1 MDDLN
6 VQLKSEFSAA
16 IDDDDQ
22 VNTPLR
28 RENPLTPDPP
38 TDCVGGVGWNSD
50 DDGENTMPTQ
60 RVVIK
65 KFSPRFDPNEDDAT
79 PPRTSNTTI
88 NENGENVEEA
98 AVEDVKIKYEPP
110 RGMDF
115 GGLLDELD
123 DMDLEGVI
131 NAIRSRRAEMDNMDL
146 KPLRTEEEIVET
158 VADGEVDD
166 ASADDEEM
174 RLLTEEHDKILEILR
189 RREAEKQQNPTNQE
203 TTKKRKHKKE
213 KKHKKRR
220 SSSPECSSRK
230 KLRRT
235 HKTSNSK
242 DDDIE
247 LDYVPVRD
255 SERSLKIISIKKL
268 LPGDTAT
275 TAAAAGPKLSIKEK
289 RQLAVDRVKATLKLM
304 ALERSG
310 TPPTEYLVVDTIK
323 KLPGRSSVLCGAN
336 FENPSPLC
344 NNFNV
349 SYQFNSTTPNI
360 SIAKWGLEALPR
372 PTVALLRLTGISVNR
387 LTQLLQHSKMPLQKL
402 RQQEKASKGNEEDEN
417 MGTGLFRS
425 LATQTDPNI
434 GNRTQDVG
442 IQAMAPGSSSSQGI
456 FWLDSDFCE
465 TNLSQQHANVV
476 FALKELC
483 ATMPSSTYWADSIF
497 KGLQIALNAKRA
509 EAKELRSRHLYSRV

>member
-1 MDDLN
+1 N
-6 VQLKSEFSAA
+6 
-16 IDDDDQ
+16 DDDDQ

-79 PPRTSNTTI
+79 PPRSSNTTI
-88 NENGENVEEA
+88 NENVEEA

-123 DMDLEGVI
+123 DMDLEGMV
-131 NAIRSRRAEMDNMDL
+131 NAMRSRRAELDNMGL
-146 KPLRTEEEIVET
+146 KPLKAEDEICET
-158 VADGEVDD
+158 VADANVDAAVDD
-166 ASADDEEM
+166 AGADDDDEEM
-174 RLLTEEHDKILEILR
+174 RLLTEEHDRILEVLR
-189 RREAEKQQNPTNQE
+189 RREAEKQQNTTKQE
-203 TTKKRKHKKE
+203 TTKKAKKHKKE

-220 SSSPECSSRK
+220 SSSPEESSSRK

-255 SERSLKIISIKKL
+255 CERSLKIISIKKL

-275 TAAAAGPKLSIKEK
+275 TAAAADAKPSIKDK
-289 RQLAVDRVKATLKLM
+289 RQLAVERVKATLKLL

-336 FENPSPLC
+336 YENPSPLC

-372 PTVALLRLTGISVNR
+372 ATVALLRLTGISVNR

-417 MGTGLFRS
+417 MCTGLFRS

-456 FWLDSDFCE
+456 FWLESDFCE

-476 FALKELC
+476 FALRELC

-497 KGLQIALNAKRA
+497 KGLQIALNAKRT
-509 EAKELRSRHLYSRV
+509 EAKELRS